1 MTTHTTTKNMGNALD
16 GAGGLGRSSRTLGAP
31 RPTTDHASRRRP
43 VSPPALPCL
52 LAVLVATTP
61 VVALAPGSA
70 SAQRP
75 VPGSPAASY
84 VAVDAEA
91 VALRGVAV
99 LDGTGGP
106 MLQNQT
112 VVIEGNRIA
121 AVGGAEQV
129 AIPEG
134 AEVMDL
140 SGHTVVPG
148 MVGLHNHLYYT
159 AAGGRAAQLTY
170 SAPRLYLGSGVTTV
184 RTTGSRQPFAEINLR
199 AEIERGSVPGPRIHV
214 TAPYITAGGGVST
227 MTMLESPEQARRFV
241 RYWAAEGATWLKA
254 YTNIRSE
261 ELGAAI
267 DEAHK
272 QGIKVTGHLCSISFT
287 EAVALGIDNIEHG
300 LPTNSDYSP
309 DRAKDEC
316 PSDLLAFAT
325 QVDIGSPEVAETFK
339 AMIDAGVPMTSTLAV
354 YELFFQGRPVQDQR
368 TLDAMAPAVRE
379 DYLASKAQ
387 IDETGYPV
395 EWLKNAMAY
404 EKAFHD
410 AGGVLAAGVDPTG
423 NGGALPGY
431 GDQRNYE
438 LLIEA
443 GFSPADAVKVVSAN
457 GARVLDVLDDLG
469 TVEVGKIADLIVM
482 TGDLTADPSAIR
494 NVVLV
499 FKDGVGYDSPKML
512 EDVRGRVGIS

>member
-1 MTTHTTTKNMGNALD
+1 MAMHTTRNRTAAPGGTAL
-16 GAGGLGRSSRTLGAP
+16 AA
-31 RPTTDHASRRRP
+31 
-43 VSPPALPCL
+43 
-52 LAVLVATTP
+52 LAVAVAA
-61 VVALAPGSA
+61 VVSVLASA
-70 SAQRP
+70 SVSAQRP
-75 VPGSPAASY
+75 LDGSQAASY
-84 VAVDAEA
+84 VAVNAEI
-91 VALRGVAV
+91 VALRGVTV

-106 MLQNQT
+106 ALQNQT
-112 VVIEGNRIA
+112 VVIEGNRIS
-121 AVGGAEQV
+121 AVGAAGQV
-129 AIPEG
+129 QIPAG
-134 AEVMDL
+134 AEVMEL
-140 SGHTVVPG
+140 SGHTVIPG

-184 RTTGSRQPFAEINLR
+184 RTTGSRQPFAELNLR
-199 AEIERGSVPGPRIHV
+199 AEIEKGSVPGPRIHV
-214 TAPYITAGGGVST
+214 TAPYITAGGGMST

-272 QGIKVTGHLCSISFT
+272 QGIKVTGHLCSVSFT

-309 DRAKDEC
+309 GRAKDEC
-316 PSDLLAFAT
+316 PSGLLASAT
-325 QVDIGSPEVAETFK
+325 QVDIASPEVAATFK

-354 YELFFQGRPVQDQR
+354 YELFFQGRPVQDAR
-368 TLDAMAPAVRE
+368 SLDAMAPAVRE

-438 LLIEA
+438 LLIEG
-443 GFSPADAVKVVSAN
+443 GFSPTEAVKVVSAN
-457 GARVLDVLDDLG
+457 GARVLDVFDDLG
-469 TVEVGKIADLIVM
+469 TVEAGKIADLVVM

-494 NVVLV
+494 NVTVV